1 MVTHRD
7 ISSCLLLPD
16 PRKSHAPFAKKN
28 VKNVKKNH
36 NFHLITFLV
45 FLQMEKG
52 SRNKLEKLKGRE
64 RQRTSAHKPRGRA

>member
-7 ISSCLLLPD
+7 ISFCLLLILLLPD
-16 PRKSHAPFAKKN
+16 PRKSHAPFAKKIFL
-28 VKNVKKNH
+28 KNVKNH

-64 RQRTSAHKPRGRA
+64 RQRNKRA